1 MRELSEVIASIS
13 VRLCGDCFRVF
24 DICCVNKSD
33 KRNGCKNLGWL
44 QNEREEQE
52 VSRLRRNTLR
62 LLIIIP
68 AYNEAENIER
78 VVDNLIQN
86 YPQYD
91 YVVINDGSTDDTRKV
106 CARRG
111 YNLLDL
117 PVNVGLS
124 GAIKSGMRYANYYGY
139 DYVVQLDGDGQHDPR
154 YIQKLETE
162 MAETGCD
169 IVIGSRF
176 KTERKPVNS
185 RMIGSQILTTAIWL
199 TTKGKYIGD
208 VTSGMRLFNKRMIKR
223 FGYDMHYSPEPDT
236 LAYLLNCGVDIREV
250 QVTMYERTAGV
261 SYLDFKG
268 SAWYMMKMLF
278 SIVLFQWFRK
288 RLKE

>member
-1 MRELSEVIASIS
+1 M
-13 VRLCGDCFRVF
+13 
-24 DICCVNKSD
+24 KP
-33 KRNGCKNLGWL
+33 
-44 QNEREEQE
+44 
-52 VSRLRRNTLR
+52 
-62 LLIIIP
+62 LILIP

-78 VVDNLIQN
+78 VVNNIIRN

-91 YVVINDGSTDDTRKV
+91 YVVINDGSTDTTRKV
-106 CARRG
+106 CARNG

-139 DYVVQLDGDGQHDPR
+139 DYVVQIDGDGQHDPV
-154 YIQKLETE
+154 YIKDLMDK

-176 KTERKPVNS
+176 KTKKKHFSS
-185 RMIGSQILTTAIWL
+185 RMLGSQLITAAIWL

-208 VTSGMRLFNKRMIKR
+208 VTSGMRLFNKKMIKR

-236 LAYLLNCGVDIREV
+236 LAYLLNCDVRIEEV
-250 QVTMYERTAGV
+250 QVEMYERIAGV

-268 SAWYMMKMLF
+268 SIWYMMKMMF
-278 SIVLFQWFRK
+278 SIFIFQWVRI
-288 RLKE
+288 RVKEDE